1 MIKIVNSGDGG
12 VIGTKIINADTGAE
26 IGLGVTGLSI
36 DMLDV
41 NDVVRATLKVALVN
55 TDVTVGKTE
64 WLAMNPATSK
74 FEPIASITFRDGST
88 VVIGED
94 GTPEIVP
101 PPISV
106 AVIGSPAVQHFRGKP
121 A

>member
-1 MIKIVNSGDGG
+1 MIKIVNSGNGG
-12 VIGTKIINADTGAE
+12 VVGTKVINAETGAE
-26 IGLGVTGLSI
+26 IEFGVTGLSI

-41 NDVVRATLKVALVN
+41 NDFVRATLKVALVN
-55 TDVTVGKTE
+55 TEVTVGKAE
-64 WLAMNPATSK
+64 WIAVNPSTGK
-74 FEPIASITFRDGST
+74 FEPVASITYRDGST

-101 PPISV
+101 PPVSV
-106 AVIGSPAVQHFRGKP
+106 AVVGSPVVQKFRGKS